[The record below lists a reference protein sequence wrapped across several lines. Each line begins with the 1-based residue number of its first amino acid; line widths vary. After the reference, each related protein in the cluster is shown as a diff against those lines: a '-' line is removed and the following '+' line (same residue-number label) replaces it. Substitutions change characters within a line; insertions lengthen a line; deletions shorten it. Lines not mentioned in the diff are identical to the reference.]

1 MLGKLLKTSEA
12 SSLHQSKVSQIP
24 KTLHVFL
31 WGILPIN
38 EDFFEPS

>member
-1 MLGKLLKTSEA
+1 MLGKHLKTSEA
-12 SSLHQSKVSQIP
+12 PSLHKSKDFQIP

-38 EDFFEPS
+38 EDFSEPS